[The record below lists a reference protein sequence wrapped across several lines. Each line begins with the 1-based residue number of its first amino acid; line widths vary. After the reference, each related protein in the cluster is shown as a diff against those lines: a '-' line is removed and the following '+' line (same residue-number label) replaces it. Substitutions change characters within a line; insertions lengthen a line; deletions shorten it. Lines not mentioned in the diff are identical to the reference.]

1 MPLWTIHH
9 TPGFFT
15 AEDKRELASR
25 ITDRYEK
32 AGLPRF
38 YVVVIFNET
47 RSENLYVGGEQTDVG
62 LRVVIDHIARHAA
75 DKQSRNAIA
84 HWIKSILSPYV
95 EAHGNP
101 HWEFHVDE
109 TSEDLWMI
117 NGVIPPPMGSDA
129 EKRWVADNAVS
140 TY

>member
-9 TPGFFT
+9 TPGFFS
-15 AEDKRELASR
+15 AEDKRELARS
-25 ITDRYEK
+25 ITDHYEK

-47 RSENLYVGGEQTDVG
+47 RSGDLYVGGEQTDVG
-62 LRVVIDHIARHAA
+62 LRVVIDHIARRAA
-75 DKQSRNAIA
+75 DKDHRHRIA
-84 HWIKSILSPYV
+84 HWIKAILSPYL
-95 EAHGNP
+95 EAHDNP

-117 NGVIPPPMGSDA
+117 NGLIPPPMGSDA
-129 EKRWVADNAVS
+129 EKRWVAENAVS
-140 TY
+140 MY

>member
-9 TPGFFT
+9 TPDFFT
-15 AEDKRELASR
+15 AEDKRDLASR
-25 ITDRYEK
+25 IADRYEK

-47 RSENLYVGGEQTDVG
+47 RSDNLYVGGEPTPVG

-75 DKQSRNAIA
+75 DKESRNGIA
-84 HWIKSILSPYV
+84 RWVGSILSPYL
-95 EAHGNP
+95 ERHDNP
-101 HWEFHVDE
+101 HWEFHIDE

-117 NGVIPPPMGSDA
+117 NGLIPPPMGSDA

-140 TY
+140 AY

>member
-9 TPGFFT
+9 TPDFFT
-15 AEDKRELASR
+15 AEDKRELARS
-25 ITDRYEK
+25 ITDHYEK

-47 RSENLYVGGEQTDVG
+47 RSGDLYVGGEQTDVG
-62 LRVVIDHIARHAA
+62 LRVVIDHIARRAA
-75 DKQSRNAIA
+75 DKDHRHRIA
-84 HWIKSILSPYV
+84 LWIKAILSPYL

-117 NGVIPPPMGSDA
+117 NGLIPPPMGSDA

>member
-9 TPGFFT
+9 TPDFFT

-47 RSENLYVGGEQTDVG
+47 RSENLYVGGEQTEVG

-95 EAHGNP
+95 EAHDNP

-117 NGVIPPPMGSDA
+117 NGLIPPPMGSHA

-140 TY
+140 AY

>member
-9 TPGFFT
+9 TPDFFT
-15 AEDKRELASR
+15 AEDKRTLASR
-25 ITDRYEK
+25 ITDHYEK
-32 AGLPRF
+32 AGLLRF

-47 RSENLYVGGEQTDVG
+47 RSDDLYVGGEPNPVG

-75 DKQSRNAIA
+75 DKKSRNGIA
-84 HWIKSILSPYV
+84 HWVKSILSPYL
-95 EAHGNP
+95 EGRENL

-117 NGVIPPPMGSDA
+117 NGLIPPPMGSDA
-129 EKRWVADNAVS
+129 EKRWVAENAVS
-140 TY
+140 VY

>member
-9 TPGFFT
+9 TPDFFT
-15 AEDKRELASR
+15 PEDKRELASR

-47 RSENLYVGGEQTDVG
+47 RSDNLYVGGDETEVG
-62 LRVVIDHIARHAA
+62 LRVVIDHIARHAP
-75 DKQSRNAIA
+75 DKKSRNGIA
-84 HWIKSILSPYV
+84 NWIKSILSPYL
-95 EAHGNP
+95 EAHDNP

-117 NGVIPPPMGSDA
+117 NGLIPPPMGSDA
-129 EKRWVADNAVS
+129 EKRWVAENAVS
-140 TY
+140 AY